1 MARKRGHA
9 ATWME
14 VAVANAGIRKGLSA
28 LGWAYSWAVAR
39 QSIGHDPSVEE
50 VADWW
55 RQSHRTAYRNQA
67 AFRKA
72 FPTLETPFR
81 IFENPEIQERLQE
94 VADFG
99 DRIDPEN
106 ASRAKVPDLEIVR
119 IGMFTA
125 SL

>member
-14 VAVANAGIRKGLSA
+14 VAVSNAGIRKGISA
-28 LGWAYSWAVAR
+28 LGWAYAWAVAR
-39 QSIGHDPSVEE
+39 QSIGHDPSVDE

-55 RQSHRTAYRNQA
+55 RQSRRTAYRNQA

-72 FPTLETPFR
+72 FPTLETPSR
-81 IFENPEIQERLQE
+81 IFEQPEIQERIRE
-94 VADFG
+94 AAKFG
-99 DRIDPEN
+99 DKMDPEN
-106 ASRAKVPDLEIVR
+106 AGGPKASDLEIVR

>member
-14 VAVANAGIRKGLSA
+14 VAVTNAGIRKGISA
-28 LGWAYSWAVAR
+28 LGWAYAWGVAR

-55 RQSHRTAYRNQA
+55 RQTHRTAYRNQA

-72 FPTLETPFR
+72 FPTLENPSR
-81 IFENPEIQERLQE
+81 IFQQPEIQERLAE
-94 VADFG
+94 AARLG
-99 DRIDPEN
+99 DKMDPQN
-106 ASRAKVPDLEIVR
+106 AGEAKVPDLEIVR